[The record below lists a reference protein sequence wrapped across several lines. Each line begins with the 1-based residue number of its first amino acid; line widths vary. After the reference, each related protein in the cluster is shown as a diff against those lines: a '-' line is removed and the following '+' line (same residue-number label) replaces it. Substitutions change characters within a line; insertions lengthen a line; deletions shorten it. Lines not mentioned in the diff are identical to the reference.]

1 MSIIKEND
9 KKYIAP
15 TYGRFPVEFD
25 RAEGSTVYDPDGKKY
40 IDMGAGIAT
49 TAFGHCDS
57 EYIKAVTEQLNKY
70 AHASNLYFTAPQ
82 VKLAELLCEKTGM
95 KKVFFA
101 NSGAE
106 ANEGMIKAARKYS
119 FDKYGEGRNK
129 IITLRNSFHGRTV
142 TTLSATGQDV
152 FHNYF
157 FPFTEGFDYAPAND
171 IEGTKALIT
180 DDVCAVMVELVQG
193 EGGVLPLERE
203 YVNEIYSLCK
213 EKDILFCIDEVQ
225 TGNGRCGALYA
236 YMRYDIKPDIISTA
250 KGLGGGLPIGAVMLG
265 EKTENTLGPSTHG
278 STFGGNPVCAAG
290 AYNVISRIDNTLL
303 EDVNKKSEY
312 IISRLKACKNTES
325 VSGMGLLLGVKTTKD
340 SKEVVNAC
348 IADGVLVLTAKDKI
362 RLTPPLNISFED
374 LEAALDVIC
383 ENIDK

>member
-1 MSIIKEND
+1 MSIKEND

-15 TYGRFPVEFD
+15 TYGRFPVEFA
-25 RAEGSTVYDPDGKKY
+25 RAEGSTVYDTDGKKY

-57 EYIKAVTEQLNKY
+57 EYVKAVTEQLNKY
-70 AHASNLYFTAPQ
+70 AHASNLYYTEPQ
-82 VKLAELLCEKTGM
+82 VKLAGLLCEKTGM

-129 IITLRNSFHGRTV
+129 IITLKNSFHGRTV
-142 TTLSATGQDV
+142 TTLAATGQDV

-171 IEGTKALIT
+171 IDGTKALIT

-193 EGGVLPLERE
+193 EGGVLPLEAD
-203 YVNEIYSLCK
+203 YVNEIYSLCR
-213 EKDILFCIDEVQ
+213 EKDILFCVDEVQ

-236 YMRYDIKPDIISTA
+236 YMRYNIMPDIISTA
-250 KGLGGGLPIGAVMLG
+250 KGLGGGLPIGAVLLG
-265 EKTENTLGPSTHG
+265 EKVENTLGPSTHG

-290 AYNVISRIDNTLL
+290 AYNVISRIDDALL
-303 EDVNKKSEY
+303 ADVIKKSDY
-312 IISRLKACKNTES
+312 IVSRLKACKNTVS
-325 VSGMGLLLGVKTTKD
+325 VSGMGLLLGIKTTKD
-340 SKEVVNAC
+340 SKEIVNAC
-348 IADGVLVLTAKDKI
+348 IADGVLPLTAKDKI

-374 LEAALDVIC
+374 LEKALDVIC
-383 ENIDK
+383 ANIDK

>member
-1 MSIIKEND
+1 MSIKEND

-15 TYGRFPVEFD
+15 TYGRFPVEFA
-25 RAEGSTVYDPDGKKY
+25 RAEGSTVYDTDGKKY

-57 EYIKAVTEQLNKY
+57 EYVKAVTEQLNKY
-70 AHASNLYFTAPQ
+70 AHASNLYYTEPQ
-82 VKLAELLCEKTGM
+82 VKLAGLLCEKTGM

-119 FDKYGEGRNK
+119 FDKYGEGRSK
-129 IITLRNSFHGRTV
+129 IITLKNSFHGRTV

-171 IEGTKALIT
+171 IDGTKALIT

-193 EGGVLPLERE
+193 EGGVLPLEAD
-203 YVNEIYSLCK
+203 YVNEIYSLCR
-213 EKDILFCIDEVQ
+213 EKDILFCVDEVQ

-236 YMRYDIKPDIISTA
+236 YMRYGIMPDIISTA
-250 KGLGGGLPIGAVMLG
+250 KGLGGGLPIGAVLLG
-265 EKTENTLGPSTHG
+265 EKVENTLGPSTHG

-290 AYNVISRIDNTLL
+290 AYNVISRIDDALL
-303 EDVNKKSEY
+303 ADVIKKSDY
-312 IISRLKACKNTES
+312 IVSRLNTCKNTVS
-325 VSGMGLLLGVKTTKD
+325 VSGMGLLLGIKTTKD
-340 SKEVVNAC
+340 SKEIVNAC
-348 IADGVLVLTAKDKI
+348 IADGVLALTAKDKI

-383 ENIDK
+383 ANIDK

>member
-1 MSIIKEND
+1 MNIQEND

-15 TYGRFPVEFD
+15 TYGRFPVVFD
-25 RAEGSTVYDPDGKKY
+25 HAKGSTVYDTDNKEY

-49 TAFGHCDS
+49 TVFGHCDD
-57 EYIKAVTEQLNKY
+57 EYVKAVTEQLNKY
-70 AHASNLYFTAPQ
+70 AHASNLYYTAPQ
-82 VKLAELLCEKTGM
+82 VKLAELICEKTGM

-129 IITLRNSFHGRTV
+129 IITLKNSFHGRTV

-157 FPFTEGFDYAPAND
+157 FPFTEGFDFAPAND
-171 IEGTKALIT
+171 IEGTKQLIT

-193 EGGVLPLERE
+193 EGGVLPLEKE
-203 YVNEIYSLCK
+203 YVDEIYKICA
-213 EKDILFCIDEVQ
+213 ERDILFCVDEVQ

-236 YMRYDIKPDIISTA
+236 YMRYGIKPDIISTA
-250 KGLGGGLPIGAVMLG
+250 KGLGGGLPIGAVIMG
-265 EKTENTLGPSTHG
+265 EKVENTLGPSTHG

-290 AYNVISRIDNTLL
+290 AYNVLSRIDDELL
-303 EDVNKKSEY
+303 SSVQKKSEY
-312 IISRLKACKNTES
+312 IISRLKACKNTVS
-325 VSGMGLLLGVKTTKD
+325 VSGLGLLLGVKTTKD
-340 SKEVVNAC
+340 SKELVNDC
-348 IADGVLVLTAKDKI
+348 IKDGVLPLTAKDKM
-362 RLTPPLNISFED
+362 RLTPPLNISFEE
-374 LEAALDVIC
+374 LEKALDIIC
-383 ENIDK
+383 ANIDK

>member
-1 MSIIKEND
+1 MSIKEND

-15 TYGRFPVEFD
+15 TYGRFPVEFA
-25 RAEGSTVYDPDGKKY
+25 RAEGSTVYDTDGKKY

-57 EYIKAVTEQLNKY
+57 EYVKAVTEQLNKY
-70 AHASNLYFTAPQ
+70 AHASNLYYTEPQ
-82 VKLAELLCEKTGM
+82 VKLAGLLCEKTGM

-119 FDKYGEGRNK
+119 FDKYGEGRSK
-129 IITLRNSFHGRTV
+129 IITLKNSFHGRTV

-193 EGGVLPLERE
+193 EGGVLPLEAD
-203 YVNEIYSLCK
+203 YVNEIYSLCA
-213 EKDILFCIDEVQ
+213 EKDILFCVDEVQ

-236 YMRYDIKPDIISTA
+236 YMRYNIMPDIISTA
-250 KGLGGGLPIGAVMLG
+250 KGLGGGLPIGAVLLG
-265 EKTENTLGPSTHG
+265 EKVENTLGPSMHG

-290 AYNVISRIDNTLL
+290 AYNVISRIDDALL
-303 EDVNKKSEY
+303 ADVIKKSDY
-312 IISRLKACKNTES
+312 IVSRLKACKNTVS
-325 VSGMGLLLGVKTTKD
+325 VSGMGLLLGIKTTKD
-340 SKEVVNAC
+340 SKEIVNAC
-348 IADGVLVLTAKDKI
+348 IADGVLPLTAKDKI

-374 LEAALDVIC
+374 LEKALDVIC
-383 ENIDK
+383 ANIDK

>member
-1 MSIIKEND
+1 MSIKEND

-15 TYGRFPVEFD
+15 TYGRFPVEFA
-25 RAEGSTVYDPDGKKY
+25 RAEGSTVYDTDGKKY

-57 EYIKAVTEQLNKY
+57 EYVKAVTEQLNKY
-70 AHASNLYFTAPQ
+70 AHSSNLYYTEPQ
-82 VKLAELLCEKTGM
+82 VKLAGLLCEKTGM

-129 IITLRNSFHGRTV
+129 IITLKNSFHGRTV

-171 IEGTKALIT
+171 IDGTKALIT

-193 EGGVLPLERE
+193 EGGVLPLEAD
-203 YVNEIYSLCK
+203 YVNEIYSLCR
-213 EKDILFCIDEVQ
+213 EKDILFCVDEVQ

-236 YMRYDIKPDIISTA
+236 YMRYNIMPDIISTA
-250 KGLGGGLPIGAVMLG
+250 KGLGGGLPIGAVLLG
-265 EKTENTLGPSTHG
+265 EKVENTLGPSMHG

-290 AYNVISRIDNTLL
+290 AYNVISRIDDALL
-303 EDVNKKSEY
+303 ADVIKKSDY
-312 IISRLKACKNTES
+312 IVSRLKACKNTVS
-325 VSGMGLLLGVKTTKD
+325 VSGMGLLLGIKTTKD

-348 IADGVLVLTAKDKI
+348 IADGVLPLTAKDKI

-374 LEAALDVIC
+374 LEKALDVIC
-383 ENIDK
+383 ANIDK

>member
-1 MSIIKEND
+1 MNIKEND

-15 TYGRFPVEFD
+15 TYGRFPVEFA
-25 RAEGSTVYDPDGKKY
+25 RAEGSTVYDTDGKKY

-49 TAFGHCDS
+49 TAFGHCDA
-57 EYIKAVTEQLNKY
+57 EYINAVTEQLNKY
-70 AHASNLYFTAPQ
+70 AHASNLYYTEPQ
-82 VKLAELLCEKTGM
+82 VKLAQLLCEKTGL

-129 IITLRNSFHGRTV
+129 IITLKNSFHGRTV

-157 FPFTEGFDYAPAND
+157 FPFTEGFDFAPAND

-193 EGGVLPLERE
+193 EGGVLPLEQD
-203 YVNEIYSLCK
+203 YVNEIYSLCA
-213 EKDILFCIDEVQ
+213 EKDILFCVDEVQ

-236 YMRYDIKPDIISTA
+236 YMRYNIMPDIISTA
-250 KGLGGGLPIGAVMLG
+250 KGLGGGLPIGAVILG
-265 EKTENTLGPSTHG
+265 EKVENTLGPSTHG

-290 AYNVISRIDNTLL
+290 AYNVISRIDDALL
-303 EDVNKKSEY
+303 SDVLKKSDH
-312 IISRLKACKNTES
+312 IISRLTACKNTES
-325 VSGMGLLLGVKTTKD
+325 VSGMGLLIGVKTTKD

-348 IADGVLVLTAKDKI
+348 IADGVLALTAKDKI
-362 RLTPPLNISFED
+362 RLTPPLNISFEELD
-374 LEAALDVIC
+374 AALDVIC
-383 ENIDK
+383 ANIDK

>member
-1 MSIIKEND
+1 MNIIEND
-9 KKYIAP
+9 KKYIAA
-15 TYGRFPVEFD
+15 TYGRFPVVFD
-25 RAEGSTVYDPDGKKY
+25 KAKGSTVYDIDGKAY

-49 TAFGHCDS
+49 TAFGHCDD
-57 EYIKAVTEQLNKY
+57 EYVSAVTEQLNRY
-70 AHASNLYFTAPQ
+70 AHASNLYYTAPQ
-82 VKLAELLCEKTGM
+82 VQLAELLCEKTGM

-129 IITLRNSFHGRTV
+129 IVTLVNSFHGRTV

-157 FPFTEGFDYAPAND
+157 FPFTDGFVFAPAND

-193 EGGVLPLERE
+193 EGGVLPLERS
-203 YVNEIYSLCK
+203 YVDEIYKLCA
-213 EKDILFCIDEVQ
+213 EKDILFCVDEVQ

-236 YMRYDIKPDIISTA
+236 YMRFGIQPDIVSTA
-250 KGLGGGLPIGAVMLG
+250 KGLGGGLPIGAILLG
-265 EKTENTLGPSTHG
+265 EKVENTYGPSSHG

-290 AYNVISRIDNTLL
+290 AYSVISRIDDALL
-303 EDVNKKSEY
+303 ADVEKKSEY
-312 IISRLKACKNTES
+312 IISRLKSCKNTES
-325 VSGMGLLLGVKTTKD
+325 VSGMGLLIGVKTAKD
-340 SKEVVNAC
+340 SKQLCLDC
-348 IADGVLVLTAKDKI
+348 INDGVLPLTAKDKL
-362 RLTPPLNISFED
+362 RLTPPLNISMDD
-374 LEAALDVIC
+374 LEKAMDVIC
-383 ENIDK
+383 KNIEK

>member
-1 MSIIKEND
+1 MSIKEND

-15 TYGRFPVEFD
+15 TYGRFPVEFA
-25 RAEGSTVYDPDGKKY
+25 RAEGSAVYDTDGKKY

-49 TAFGHCDS
+49 TVFGHCDS
-57 EYIKAVTEQLNKY
+57 EYVKAVTEQLNKY
-70 AHASNLYFTAPQ
+70 AHASNLYYTEPQ

-119 FDKYGEGRNK
+119 FDKYGEGRSK
-129 IITLRNSFHGRTV
+129 IITLKNSFHGRTV

-193 EGGVLPLERE
+193 EGGVLPLEAD
-203 YVNEIYSLCK
+203 YVNEIYSLCA
-213 EKDILFCIDEVQ
+213 EKDILFCVDEVQ

-236 YMRYDIKPDIISTA
+236 YMRYNIMPDIISTA
-250 KGLGGGLPIGAVMLG
+250 KGLGGGLPIGAVLLG
-265 EKTENTLGPSTHG
+265 EKTENTLGPSMHG

-290 AYNVISRIDNTLL
+290 AYNVISRIDDELL
-303 EDVNKKSEY
+303 EGVQKKSDY
-312 IISRLKACKNTES
+312 IVSRLKACKNTVS
-325 VSGMGLLLGVKTTKD
+325 VSGMGLLLGIKTTKD
-340 SKEVVNAC
+340 SKEIVNAC
-348 IADGVLVLTAKDKI
+348 IADGVLPLTAKDKI

-374 LEAALDVIC
+374 LEKALDVIC
-383 ENIDK
+383 ANIDK